1 MAAKKIK
8 PRRRLRGP
16 DFERDKRRYVVPE
29 LTIQRIARNYE
40 VPVDVWCAPAIP
52 IKRIPQTTKVTKL
65 YDYEKG
71 NVEHGERMETVD
83 EAPDLSL
90 ALGLGVLACASLTP
104 EQWRLVGGAE
114 FHPRKAAAK
123 RKMARRRGK
132 RGAQTAAC
140 ARLRTG
146 LPTRTLVFDIGYPLS
161 CYARVTIRPYKVL
174 MGRGRTRIEY
184 EEMDVGYVLWQLAQ
198 AYKQIYMREDE
209 FGVRSHDIGDL
220 SFGSLK
226 ILDNIGEIG
235 VDS

>member
-1 MAAKKIK
+1 
-8 PRRRLRGP
+8 
-16 DFERDKRRYVVPE
+16 
-29 LTIQRIARNYE
+29 
-40 VPVDVWCAPAIP
+40 
-52 IKRIPQTTKVTKL
+52 
-65 YDYEKG
+65 
-71 NVEHGERMETVD
+71 VEHGERMETVD

-114 FHPRKAAAK
+114 FHPRKTLSAAAK
-123 RKMARRRGK
+123 RKMARRRRVGFK
-132 RGAQTAAC
+132 GSTQIAAC
-140 ARLRTG
+140 ARLRTR
-146 LPTRTLVFDIGYPLS
+146 LPTRALVFDIGYPLS

-198 AYKQIYMREDE
+198 AYRQIYMREDE